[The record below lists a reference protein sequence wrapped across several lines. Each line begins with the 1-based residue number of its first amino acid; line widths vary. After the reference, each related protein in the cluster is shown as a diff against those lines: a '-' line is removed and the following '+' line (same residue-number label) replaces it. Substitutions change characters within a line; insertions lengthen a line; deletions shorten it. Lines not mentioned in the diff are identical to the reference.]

1 MEPGQAEKPSGLF
14 CIFQG
19 VGMSVDVIIPAGGA
33 GKRMGGASSKQFM
46 DLAGTPILA
55 RTLNVFNGIREIDG
69 IVLVVPQDEI
79 EFAKMAIVDRFHF
92 SRVRQVLAGGQER
105 QDSVRKG
112 IFALGPHAESDD
124 IVVIHDA
131 VRPFVTEELIL
142 KSIDECRRYG
152 AVTLGVPVK
161 DTVKQVDA
169 EGVVGRTVDRAVFWL
184 TQTPQTFRMSIISE
198 AYGRAYEEGFRGTD
212 DASLVERIGV
222 GVRMIFGSYE
232 NIKITTPEDH
242 EYAEY
247 LVKKRLRAK
256 G

>member
-1 MEPGQAEKPSGLF
+1 
-14 CIFQG
+14 
-19 VGMSVDVIIPAGGA
+19 MSVDVIIPAGGA

-46 DLAGTPILA
+46 DLDGTPILA
-55 RTLNVFNGIREIDG
+55 RSLGVFNRMEEINR

-79 EFAKMAIVDRFHF
+79 EFVKKAIVDRYHL
-92 SRVRQVLAGGQER
+92 SRVWQVLAGGQER
-105 QDSVRKG
+105 QDSVKNG
-112 IFALGPHAESDD
+112 IFALGPQAASDD

-161 DTVKQVDA
+161 DTVKRVDTQ
-169 EGVVGRTVDRAVFWL
+169 GVVENTVDRAVFWL
-184 TQTPQTFRMSIISE
+184 TQTPQTFKKSIIME
-198 AYGRAYEEGFRGTD
+198 AYGRAGEEGFRGTD

-232 NIKITTPEDH
+232 NIKITTPEDM
-242 EYAEY
+242 EYGEFI
-247 LVKKRLRAK
+247 LRKRKEAIK
-256 G
+256 